1 MNMNMNMNTIKKIA
15 NYQVQELIYSGNR
28 SLAYRAVRDGD
39 QLPVVI
45 KLLKN
50 EYPSFHEL
58 VHFRNQYIIAK
69 NLNLPGVIKPIS
81 LLPYKNGYALVIED
95 FAGISLSEYLQ
106 INKTEGEIFFL
117 GHLEE
122 FFDIAIQLTNSLAGL
137 IRQRV
142 IHKDIKPANILINP
156 ETKQVKL
163 IDFSISSLLPRETQT
178 LQSPQMLE
186 GTIAYLSPEQ
196 TGRMN
201 RAVDYRTDFY
211 SLGVTFYEMLT
222 GRLPFV
228 AEDVMELIHCHLAK
242 QPTPISEL
250 EPTIPIVLC
259 QIVSKLMAKNPE
271 NRYQSALGLK
281 YDLQKAWNYLQSL
294 GTIDWF
300 EIGERDLSDRF
311 LLPEKIYGREKE
323 IELLLVAFERVSQG
337 RAEMMLVA
345 GFSGIGKTVVVNEVH
360 KPIVQKKGY
369 FIKGKYDQFQRNIP
383 FFALVQAFRDLMNQL
398 LAETQPILEK
408 WQKRILEA
416 VGDNGQILIEV
427 IPELQNIIG
436 PQQAVTEL
444 SGNAA
449 QNRFNLLFQKFVQ
462 VFTTTERPLVIF
474 LDDLQW
480 ADAASL
486 KLLELLMED
495 KGHLLVLGAYR
506 DHEVYPNHPFM
517 LTVQDI
523 LKSGAVLHTITLQ
536 PLQEIHINQLVA
548 DTLHCNLTLAKP
560 LAELVY
566 QKTHGNP
573 FFATQFLKALYAD
586 NLILFYLQAGY
597 WQCDIGKIKALA
609 LTDDV
614 LQFMILQ
621 LRKLPI
627 HTQNMLKLA
636 ACIGSQFELQT
647 LAIVS
652 EQSLENTASDLW
664 RALQDGLIIPTTEI
678 YKFFVRTEVKET
690 TPDAVNPVY
699 RFLHDRVQQAAY
711 ALIDQAEKSA
721 THWQIGRLLLK
732 KTTPTELID
741 KIFEIVNQLNLGKE
755 FIQENRERQHLIQLN
770 LQAARKAKDSTAYEA
785 AMKYFTVA
793 RELLPMDI
801 WQTNYALALTIYVES
816 ANTEYLNGN
825 FSEAEILGNV
835 VLERAV
841 NLIDRVKVYQLN
853 ILIDIAKNQPLVAI
867 ERAWAVLAML
877 GHPVPKEA
885 AEVEIYNANLYA
897 QLKAQ
902 VQRVED
908 LGKLP
913 VMTDRQKLAAMEILM
928 SAIGPVFVAAPPLLP
943 LVIFTMVN
951 LSLKYGNAPQSI
963 PAYGYYGVLLCCHY
977 DEIVTGY
984 KFGQLSVQMLDQFH
998 LPELQTKV
1006 VHIFNAHVRYFQEP
1020 LVTTV
1025 KPLAENMLHGIDT
1038 GDLEFGFYSS
1048 QISTIYQLYRGEPL
1062 DIVNEKQAQYMSL
1075 MTKFKLQF
1083 HISWLLPWR
1092 QMILNLLGASLL
1104 PDQLEGEVFQASVL
1118 LPVWLADKQMS
1129 LVLCTACCQTML
1141 NYLFERYD
1149 EAIISGE
1156 LANEFAGAATGM
1168 YFVPIHRFYYCLV
1181 LLAAYPQATP
1191 EKQTEYLEKI
1201 NLYDKELANLADHA
1215 PSNYQHKYELLQA
1228 ERQQILGDKLLAM
1241 ELYDRAIQ
1249 LAQTNQ
1255 FIQDEALACELAGKF
1270 YLKLGR
1276 QKIAQLY
1283 MTQAYYAYARWGA
1296 KAKVEDLEKRYADL
1310 LEMIIDQPDIIMNTY
1325 NVETLVYKTL
1335 VSSNKTN
1342 ISDALDLAAITKA
1355 SQALSEEIQLDQLVS
1370 ILMHLIM
1377 ENTGADHCHLL
1388 LLKNDILM
1396 IEAIA
1401 RCREPNQPI
1410 EYFLNQSILADD
1422 SQEIP
1427 LNLINYVLRTREIIE
1442 PNKAITQT
1450 LLASDEYFRK
1460 HQPLSFL
1467 AMPIIHQSKLIGIIY
1482 LENSLTAG
1490 TFHPNRLDVMKI
1502 LTSQAAICLEKAQL
1516 YSQLENYAH
1525 ILEKKVVERTQEI
1538 SQKATE
1544 LEATLKK
1551 LYATQSQLIQAEKM
1565 SGLGQLVA
1573 GIAHEIN
1580 NPINFIYANLNPT
1593 RQYIQ
1598 SILELNNLYQELYP
1612 EPLPAIIAKIDEI
1625 ELDYITEDLDKILDS
1640 IESGTQRIMQIVLS
1654 LRNFSRHDEA
1664 HSKPVDIHTGIDSTL
1679 LILQSRLNTNKT
1691 NLEIIV
1697 KKEYGQLPLID
1708 CYAAALNQVFM
1719 NIFINAIDA
1728 LEEAAHPQPEI
1739 RVKTELSQVSQSVI
1753 ITLADNGPGI
1763 SPAVQNKIFDPFFT
1777 TKTVGQ
1783 GTGLG
1788 LSIAYSIIVEK
1799 HGGEIICNS
1808 IPGEGT
1814 KFIITL
1820 PLRRVSD
1827 EK

>member
-1 MNMNMNMNTIKKIA
+1 MNMNTIKKIA
-15 NYQVQELIYSGNR
+15 NYQVQELIYSGTR
-28 SLAYRAVRDGD
+28 SVAYRAVRAGD

-50 EYPSFHEL
+50 EYPSFHDL

-81 LLPYKNGYALVIED
+81 LLSYQNGYALVVED
-95 FAGISLSEYLQ
+95 FGGISLSEYLQ
-106 INKTEGEIFFL
+106 IDERERQRFSLET
-117 GHLEE
+117 LEE
-122 FFDIAIQLTNSLAGL
+122 FFDIAIQLTNGLAGL
-137 IRQRV
+137 IKHRV

-156 ETKQVKL
+156 HTKQVKL

-178 LQSPQMLE
+178 LQSPHLLE

-201 RAVDYRTDFY
+201 RGVDYRTDFY

-242 QPTPISEL
+242 QPPPIHEL
-250 EPTIPIVLC
+250 EPATPMVLC
-259 QIVSKLMAKNPE
+259 QIVHKLMAKNPE

-281 YDLQKAWNYLQSL
+281 YDLQKAWSSLQMT
-294 GTIDWF
+294 GTISWF
-300 EIGERDLSDRF
+300 DIGERDLSDRF

-323 IELLLVAFERVSQG
+323 VEMLLAAFERVSKGQ
-337 RAEMMLVA
+337 AEMMLVA

-360 KPIVQKKGY
+360 KPIVRKNGY

-383 FFALVQAFRDLMNQL
+383 FFALLQALRDLMGQL
-398 LAETQPILEK
+398 LAETQPVLEK
-408 WQKRILEA
+408 WQKKILEA

-427 IPELQNIIG
+427 IPELENIIG
-436 PQQAVTEL
+436 PQPAVTEL

-449 QNRFNLLFQKFVQ
+449 HNRFNLLFQKFLQ

-495 KGHLLVLGAYR
+495 QGHLLVLGAYR
-506 DHEVYPNHPFM
+506 DHEVYANHPFM
-517 LTVQDI
+517 LTLNDI
-523 LKSGAVLHTITLQ
+523 MQSGAVVQTITLE
-536 PLQEIHINQLVA
+536 PLQELHINQFVA
-548 DTLHCNLTLAKP
+548 DTLHCDLTLAKP

-566 QKTHGNP
+566 RKTHGNP
-573 FFATQFLKALYAD
+573 FFATQFLKALYED
-586 NLILFYLQAGY
+586 NLIVFYLQAGY

-614 LQFMILQ
+614 LEFMILQ

-627 HTQNMLKLA
+627 YTQNMLKLA
-636 ACIGSQFELQT
+636 ACIGAQFDLQT

-652 EQSLENTASDLW
+652 EKSPDNTASNLW

-678 YKFFVRTEVKET
+678 YKFFVRPTGKELA
-690 TPDAVNPVY
+690 PDAVNPVY

-711 ALIDQAEKSA
+711 ALIAQEDKDF

-732 KTTPTELID
+732 KTTATELVD
-741 KIFEIVNQLNLGKE
+741 KIFEIVNQLNLGKAL
-755 FIQENRERQHLIQLN
+755 ITENRQREQLIQLN
-770 LQAARKAKDSTAYEA
+770 LQAGRKAKASTAYEA

-793 RELLPMDI
+793 RELLPLNI
-801 WQTNYALALTIYVES
+801 WQTNYSLALNIYIES

-825 FSEAEILGNV
+825 FAEAETLGNV

-877 GHPVPKEA
+877 GHPLPQA
-885 AEVEIYNANLYA
+885 LAEVEIYNTNLRN

-902 VQRVED
+902 VKRVED
-908 LGKLP
+908 LAKLP
-913 VMTDRQKLAAMEILM
+913 MMSDRQKLAAMEILM
-928 SAIGPVFVAAPPLLP
+928 SAIGPVFVASPPLLP
-943 LVIFTMVN
+943 LVIFTMVD

-984 KFGQLSVQMLDQFH
+984 KFGQLSVQMLDQFN
-998 LPELQTKV
+998 LPELKTKV

-1025 KPLAENMLHGIDT
+1025 KPLADNMLYGIDT

-1104 PDQLEGEVFQASVL
+1104 PYQLEGKVFQASVL
-1118 LPVWLADKQMS
+1118 LPVWVAEKQMS
-1129 LVLCTACCQTML
+1129 LVLCTACCQTIL
-1141 NYLFERYD
+1141 NYLFGRYE
-1149 EAIISGE
+1149 EAMISGE
-1156 LANEFAGAATGM
+1156 LGNQFAGAATGM

-1181 LLAAYPQATP
+1181 LLAVYEEATP
-1191 EKQTEYLEKI
+1191 EQQTEYLEKI
-1201 NLYDKELANLADHA
+1201 NLYEKELANLAAHA
-1215 PSNYQHKYELLQA
+1215 PANYQHKYELLQA
-1228 ERQQILGDKLLAM
+1228 ERQQLLGDKLVAM

-1296 KAKVEDLEKRYADL
+1296 KAKVEDLERHYSDL
-1310 LEMIIDQPDIIMNTY
+1310 LEMIICQPDISLNTY
-1325 NVETLVYKTL
+1325 NAETLVYKTL
-1335 VSSNKTN
+1335 ISSHKTN
-1342 ISDALDLAAITKA
+1342 ISDTLDLGAMIKA
-1355 SQALSEEIQLDQLVS
+1355 SQALSEQIQLDELVS
-1370 ILMHLIM
+1370 NLMHLII
-1377 ENTGADHCHLL
+1377 ENIGADHCHLF
-1388 LLKNDILM
+1388 LLKNNILM

-1401 RCREPNQPI
+1401 HYSEANQDI
-1410 EYFLNQSILADD
+1410 EYTLYQSIPADD
-1422 SQEIP
+1422 SQDIP
-1427 LNLINYVLRTREIIE
+1427 LHMINYVLRTKEIIE
-1442 PNKAITQT
+1442 PEQAIAST
-1450 LLASDEYFRK
+1450 LLASDQYFNK

-1467 AMPIIHQSKLIGIIY
+1467 CMPIIHQNKLIGIIY
-1482 LENSLTAG
+1482 LENNLTAG
-1490 TFHPNRLDVMKI
+1490 AFHANRLDVMKI

-1525 ILEKKVVERTQEI
+1525 NLEAKVGERTQEI

-1580 NPINFIYANLNPT
+1580 NPINFIYANLYPT

-1612 EPLPAIIAKIDEI
+1612 EPLPAIIDKIDEI
-1625 ELDYITEDLDKILDS
+1625 ELDYITDDLDKIIDS

-1664 HSKPVDIHTGIDSTL
+1664 NSKPVDIHTGIDSTL

-1691 NLEIIV
+1691 NKEIVV
-1697 KKEYGQLPLID
+1697 KKAYSKLPLID

-1719 NIFINAIDA
+1719 NIFSNAIDA
-1728 LEEAAHPQPEI
+1728 LEESANSQPEI
-1739 RVKTELSQVSQSVI
+1739 RVKTELCQTSQSVI

-1799 HGGEIICNS
+1799 HGGEIICHS
-1808 IPGEGT
+1808 MPGEGT
-1814 KFIITL
+1814 EFIITL

-1827 EK
+1827 EN